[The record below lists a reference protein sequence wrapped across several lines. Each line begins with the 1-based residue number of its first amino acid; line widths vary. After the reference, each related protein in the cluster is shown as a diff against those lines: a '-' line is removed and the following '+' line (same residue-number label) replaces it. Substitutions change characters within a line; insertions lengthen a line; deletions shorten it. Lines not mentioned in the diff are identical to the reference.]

1 MIDRYMQSGLGS
13 GYEDSFMDG
22 TVMLSDGT
30 RYRFVDNKLEHIQDR
45 NGNRFTY
52 QFEGGGPI
60 TSITDSVGRKIEIIR
75 NAATNISTI
84 RTKGFNGVIREVKAY
99 GAQMSTAL
107 RIDYPTTKSYPQ
119 LFPGVTWQTE
129 QFNPYVTS
137 RIELPD
143 GKSYFF
149 YYNTYGE
156 VARVIFPTGG
166 GIDYEYPD
174 GGWIG
179 VINVRRP
186 IASRTIYKT
195 LDASTDPQNP
205 PAANV
210 VRKEFYSTS
219 DLSNGTRIVTVE
231 TKDGNN
237 ALVAQSKH
245 YFISTQEFGCDPN
258 LYYSWSKGK
267 DSRLSAFRS

>member
-1 MIDRYMQSGLGS
+1 MPDGREYVFHDTAQNGASFGVPNVCAIPLPTNNRGRVFITSDATAATLIMDADVIDRYMQSGLGS

-119 LFPGVTWQTE
+119 LFP
-129 QFNPYVTS
+129 
-137 RIELPD
+137 
-143 GKSYFF
+143 
-149 YYNTYGE
+149 
-156 VARVIFPTGG
+156 
-166 GIDYEYPD
+166 EY
-174 GGWIG
+174 
-179 VINVRRP
+179 
-186 IASRTIYKT
+186 
-195 LDASTDPQNP
+195 L
-205 PAANV
+205 AN
-210 VRKEFYSTS
+210 
-219 DLSNGTRIVTVE
+219 
-231 TKDGNN
+231 
-237 ALVAQSKH
+237 
-245 YFISTQEFGCDPN
+245 
-258 LYYSWSKGK
+258 
-267 DSRLSAFRS
+267 